1 MKKSLLLCPPTY
13 YDIKYEI
20 NPWMSKDNPIDKARA
35 MEQYETLTYAYEQLG
50 VNYDELAPDESV
62 PDQVFTTDTGHA
74 ENKKFIKANF
84 KYGERKKEADIAE
97 AYFKEK
103 GYDIHTLPSDIYF
116 EGGDLIKFDDIY
128 LFGHGKRSSKEAQK
142 PIEEVLGVEL
152 IDVELPDDT
161 FYHLDTCIA
170 IITKNVVVANLN
182 ALTKDGIETLNH
194 HFSTVIPT
202 TKKDNA
208 LMVCNLMNIGGNAV
222 LTHGISNTLK
232 DALRPHVELISTT
245 PMSEYIK
252 GGGSVHCVSL
262 EIFE

>member
-84 KYGERKKEADIAE
+84 KYDERKKEADIAE
-97 AYFKEK
+97 E
-103 GYDIHTLPSDIYF
+103 
-116 EGGDLIKFDDIY
+116 
-128 LFGHGKRSSKEAQK
+128 
-142 PIEEVLGVEL
+142 
-152 IDVELPDDT
+152 
-161 FYHLDTCIA
+161 
-170 IITKNVVVANLN
+170 
-182 ALTKDGIETLNH
+182 
-194 HFSTVIPT
+194 
-202 TKKDNA
+202 DNA

-222 LTHGISNTLK
+222 LTQGISNTLK

-252 GGGSVHCVSL
+252 G
-262 EIFE
+262 

>member
-20 NPWMSKDNPIDKARA
+20 NPWMSKDNPIDKACA

-128 LFGHGKRSSKEAQK
+128 LFGHGKRE
-142 PIEEVLGVEL
+142 
-152 IDVELPDDT
+152 
-161 FYHLDTCIA
+161 H
-170 IITKNVVVANLN
+170 
-182 ALTKDGIETLNH
+182 
-194 HFSTVIPT
+194 
-202 TKKDNA
+202 
-208 LMVCNLMNIGGNAV
+208 
-222 LTHGISNTLK
+222 
-232 DALRPHVELISTT
+232 
-245 PMSEYIK
+245 
-252 GGGSVHCVSL
+252 VSL
-262 EIFE
+262 EIVKHRDLLDYIEDNFDRFTIRTRSTLENFIRSYY